1 MSRKKAK
8 ADRPFRDKHDP
19 SLKWG
24 QPLYRRPQVP
34 AAVTAKIVESEGM
47 LRGGQENQE
56 VFDTKGSGLRNP
68 LSVPEEQKQRF
79 ERLSEITPLR
89 VPLPVEPLSIEENF
103 RRQIAEEKKQQREH
117 TRQLEKSL
125 PVIADPAPL
134 PSEFLRFHKEIQSD
148 AKFLRGV
155 QKRFEQ
161 SESTAVQLLL
171 SLDENDV
178 FAKSLTEG
186 EWALWKVMFVFRF
199 AASECSQLFAGVP
212 YENVKPAIPKI
223 HKAGQP
229 WSWCVAERYALVEA
243 NGGKEYLN
251 SLFRSAYTLGIL
263 ITDGIAAAFARLHQ
277 TLVDRAE
284 WFAEFRYP
292 TPTAEELNQKR
303 ELQKL
308 ALDAPNFLLLSED
321 EKIILSTWID
331 CWWNGREVARRLD
344 GQFSQ
349 STIARTIRGFLTLVE
364 EAQRKRKS
372 KLCDAFLARTLA
384 DYNSNGNELHG
395 GPQGVSGAEI
405 MLAIKSAPKKGD
417 EGWAEALG
425 GASIRE
431 SYHHG
436 QYTFERWGRTHWTHD
451 GGINDGKHRGQFWD
465 SMDEESS
472 A

>member
-1 MSRKKAK
+1 MSSKKPK
-8 ADRPFRDKHDP
+8 ADRPFRVKHDP
-19 SLKWG
+19 DLKWG

-34 AAVTAKIVESEGM
+34 AVVTVKIVESEGM

-79 ERLSEITPLR
+79 ERLSDIPPLR
-89 VPLPVEPLSIEENF
+89 APLPAEPLSLEENF
-103 RRQIAEEKKQQREH
+103 RRQIREEKKQQREH
-117 TRQLEKSL
+117 NRQLEQLL

-161 SESTAVQLLL
+161 SEPTAAQLLL

-199 AASECSQLFAGVP
+199 APSECSQLLAGVP
-212 YENVKPAIPKI
+212 YEEMKPAIPKI

-229 WSWCVAERYALVEA
+229 WSWCVAERYALVET
-243 NGGKEYLN
+243 NGGQDYLN
-251 SLFRSAYTLGIL
+251 ALFRSAYTLGIPA
-263 ITDGIAAAFARLHQ
+263 TDDISAAFARLHE

-292 TPTAEELNQKR
+292 TPTTEELNQKR
-303 ELQKL
+303 ELQRL

-321 EKIILSTWID
+321 EKTILSSWID
-331 CWWNGREVARRLD
+331 CWWNGREVARRLG

-349 STIARTIRGFLTLVE
+349 STIARTIREFLMLVE

-384 DYNSNGNELHG
+384 DYNSNGNEFHG
-395 GPQGVSGAEI
+395 GPQSISGAEI
-405 MLAIKSAPKKGD
+405 MLAIKSAPKKG
-417 EGWAEALG
+417 EQGWAEALG
-425 GASIRE
+425 GASIRA

-436 QYTFERWGRTHWTHD
+436 QYTFERWGRTHWT
-451 GGINDGKHRGQFWD
+451 NDGKMDEGSNRGQFWD
-465 SMDEESS
+465 SMDEESG